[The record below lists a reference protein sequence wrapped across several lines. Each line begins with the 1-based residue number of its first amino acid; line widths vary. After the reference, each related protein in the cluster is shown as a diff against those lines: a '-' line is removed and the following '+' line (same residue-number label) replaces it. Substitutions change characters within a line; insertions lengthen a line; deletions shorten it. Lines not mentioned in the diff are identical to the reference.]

1 MFGSFGNTLF
11 YQKKSEIFV
20 DNCLGLVFAIW
31 PDFLPKMTSRKGHFD
46 VGSYIMAANR
56 KRKIAVIEKKRDANA
71 LRIKLAR
78 LDKKVSRLGI
88 EINTSFSL
96 DLS

>member
-11 YQKKSEIFV
+11 YQKKAEIFV
-20 DNCLGLVFAIW
+20 DNCLVLVFAIW

-46 VGSYIMAANR
+46 VGSYMAANR
-56 KRKIAVIEKKRDANA
+56 KRKIAVIEKKREANA